1 MVPVS
6 PAAVTEGK
14 GAGTRH
20 QPPSLTECL
29 SQWRTPRRDPKT
41 KVWGYGRD
49 TFTCHEPLDHEGVH
63 QNEDPETTHGGR
75 QWTDAQ
81 ASRSADL
88 EEKWNRMGQPAPPQ
102 SLVGYKAM
110 ETWIEGLDE
119 KNPPRPRRAI
129 DKWFAPVA
137 TVTTIDQLKEVV
149 EIYSDFS
156 EFVFDVET
164 RGTRGVRGLQPAQRH
179 LARSRYEQTTP
190 CIVCATPIPT
200 RRRTYCSDLCR
211 KAADKDKPAL
221 DTRTNEVWCVS
232 LAGPGA
238 TAHVIPM
245 GHPDKRQQLSRTEV
259 FDALRPLFFSDR
271 VKVNQNVGFDLL
283 SISKYF
289 GGVLPP
295 GPYADIMTM
304 IFLINENLSSYKLGD
319 LATHYL
325 GFTYAEK
332 LGEEAYNVEW
342 RRAMNYSL
350 TDARVA
356 WRLWRKLSPVLEQRP
371 KLGELFDLEMRVLQ
385 VLLQMKRQGA
395 YVDVEGFRTLRPKLE
410 AQLAEVGADIKAMV
424 DPVWDWPTK
433 PFNLN
438 STQHLAHFLYDL
450 KRLPCTW
457 LTDTGQRSTAVK
469 ALKAL
474 AKRRPEPRRIL
485 EYKDVNKLLTT
496 YVAGFIPAIDDD
508 SRIRANFNQAV
519 ARTGRLSCSQPNLQN
534 IPARYKESVEATLI
548 RRLFVA
554 PPGRVLI
561 VADYSQIELRILAH
575 QTKDPKLLYAYT
587 HNQDLHTQTA
597 SLIYKVPMD
606 EVTTEQRAIAKNSNF
621 NFSFE
626 GGPQRVVDMSGISLR
641 EAEKVYE
648 AWHRAYPGVKKWGAQ
663 QKRLCLQ
670 HGYVE
675 TLWGRKRR
683 LKDISSGNPKDRSY
697 AERQAVNHPIQGTAA
712 DIAKI
717 AIVRVHQALQEFHA
731 NLILQIH
738 DEFVIECDEGEY
750 LDAIPFIREAM
761 EDIRLQDRPV
771 LDVPLEATIGVGKNW
786 SEAK

>member
-1 MVPVS
+1 VAVVRT
-6 PAAVTEGK
+6 AA
-14 GAGTRH
+14 
-20 QPPSLTECL
+20 
-29 SQWRTPRRDPKT
+29 
-41 KVWGYGRD
+41 
-49 TFTCHEPLDHEGVH
+49 
-63 QNEDPETTHGGR
+63 
-75 QWTDAQ
+75 
-81 ASRSADL
+81 
-88 EEKWNRMGQPAPPQ
+88 
-102 SLVGYKAM
+102 
-110 ETWIEGLDE
+110 
-119 KNPPRPRRAI
+119 
-129 DKWFAPVA
+129 
-137 TVTTIDQLKEVV
+137 QLKEVV
-149 EIYSDFS
+149 KIYSDFP
-156 EFVFDVET
+156 EFAFDVET
-164 RGTRGVRGLQPAQRH
+164 RGTRGVRGLQPAQRR
-179 LARSRYEQTTP
+179 LARSRYEQVTP
-190 CIVCATPIPT
+190 CLVCGKPLPT

-232 LAGPGA
+232 LAGPGVS
-238 TAHVIPM
+238 AHVIPM
-245 GHPDKRQQLSRTEV
+245 GHPATHSQLSRTEV

-283 SISKYF
+283 SVAKYL
-289 GGVLPP
+289 GGLPP
-295 GPYADIMTM
+295 PPYADIMTM
-304 IFLINENLSSYKLGD
+304 VFLINENLQAYNLGF
-319 LATHYL
+319 LSAHYL

-332 LGEEAYNVEW
+332 LGEEAYNVDW

-356 WRLWRKLSPVLEQRP
+356 WRIWRKLSPILRTKP
-371 KLGELFDLEMRVLQ
+371 RLGELFDLEMRVLQ
-385 VLLQMKRQGA
+385 VLLHMKRQGA

-410 AQLAEVGADIKAMV
+410 TQLADIGADIRAMV

-457 LTDTGQRSTAVK
+457 LTETGQRSTSVK
-469 ALKAL
+469 ALKTL
-474 AKRRPEPRRIL
+474 AKRRPEARRIL
-485 EYKDVNKLLTT
+485 DYKDVNKLLTT
-496 YVAGFIPAIDDD
+496 YVAGFIPSIDDD
-508 SRIRANFNQAV
+508 SRIRANFNQAI

-575 QTKDPKLLYAYT
+575 QSRDPKLMYAYT
-587 HNQDLHTQTA
+587 HGEDLHTLTA
-597 SLIYKVPMD
+597 SLIYKVSMD
-606 EVTTEQRAIAKNSNF
+606 EVTTEQRAIAKNCNF

-626 GGPQRVVDMSGISLR
+626 GGPNRVVDLSGISLR

-663 QKRLCLQ
+663 QKRFCLQ
-670 HGYVE
+670 QGYVE

-683 LKDISSGNPKDRSY
+683 LHDISSGNPKDRSY

-717 AIVRVHQALQEFHA
+717 AIVRVHKALQDFHA
-731 NLILQIH
+731 DLILQVH